1 VTIIWSP
8 QARQDADEAADYIAR
23 DRSGAAYDWLVGLH
37 EAVSRLEEYPES
49 GRVLTLLAQPAV
61 RELIYNSYR
70 VIYRIAASDEVR
82 VLRVWHVRRRLR
94 NRDIDAKPAS

>member
-23 DRSGAAYDWLVGLH
+23 DRPGAAYDWLVGLR
-37 EAVSRLEEYPES
+37 EAVARLEEYSES
-49 GRVLTLLAQPAV
+49 GRVVALLAQPAV

-70 VIYRIAASDEVR
+70 VIYRIASDEVR
-82 VLRVWHVRRRLR
+82 ILRVWHVRRRLR
-94 NRDIDAKPAS
+94 KRDIAPGPVS